1 MTLARR
7 SLLASALATPAFAQP
22 AAPAI
27 GTAWPGA
34 RPVRLVVPFPPGGA
48 TDAVGRLTGTLI
60 SQHIGQQVIIENRGG
75 AGGNLGAE
83 LAAHSAPDGYTLLI
97 TTISA
102 AAMGP
107 HLYPRLGYDPLRDL
121 IPVGQSCH
129 VCNGIMARPDLPVS
143 TLKEA
148 LALAKRRPGELVYGS
163 PGNGTSGHLIA
174 EYLNHNAGV
183 TMQHVPYRG
192 TAPMMTDLLGGRL
205 DLVHD
210 NLPGYL
216 PAIRDGRAKL
226 LAVTSPQ
233 PWFAAP
239 ATPTVAEAAD
249 LPGFSAM
256 IWWGVQVPTGTPEPI
271 MDRLSAAMVAGF
283 SGTEARDRLHQLGI
297 EPAPLDRAAF
307 TAHVAAEYRKWGE
320 VVRQAGIRVE

>member
-1 MTLARR
+1 
-7 SLLASALATPAFAQP
+7 
-22 AAPAI
+22 
-27 GTAWPGA
+27 
-34 RPVRLVVPFPPGGA
+34 
-48 TDAVGRLTGTLI
+48 
-60 SQHIGQQVIIENRGG
+60 
-75 AGGNLGAE
+75 
-83 LAAHSAPDGYTLLI
+83 
-97 TTISA
+97 
-102 AAMGP
+102 MGP
-107 HLYPRLGYDPLRDL
+107 HLYPRLGYDPMRDL

-129 VCNGIMARPDLPVS
+129 VCNGIMARPDLPVA

-148 LALAKRRPGELVYGS
+148 LDLAKRRPGELVYGS
-163 PGNGTSGHLIA
+163 PGNGTSGHLIG
-174 EYLNHNAGV
+174 EYLNRNAGV

-216 PAIRDGRAKL
+216 PAIRDGKAKL

-239 ATPTVAEAAD
+239 GTPTVGEAAD

-271 MDRLSAAMVAGF
+271 QDRLSAAMVAGF

-320 VVRQAGIRVE
+320 VVRQAGIRVD